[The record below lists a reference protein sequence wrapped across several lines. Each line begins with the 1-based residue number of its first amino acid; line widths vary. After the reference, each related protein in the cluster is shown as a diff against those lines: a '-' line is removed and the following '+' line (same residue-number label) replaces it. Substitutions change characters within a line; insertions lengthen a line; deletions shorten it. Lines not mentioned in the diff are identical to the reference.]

1 MRAGTILVALLFFSA
16 SVFAIGEDDLAVAKN
31 YVQKQNYT
39 MAATHFAKAIAAGN
53 KDEAVVSEY
62 ANALFMS
69 NNFAQAITQYEGLRK
84 INNSNKFYLSRLCE
98 LYVKFRKYTELI
110 SLTDGLDIKSLEP
123 KYSSLICLAQA
134 EAYEKNYVYP
144 KAIKAYTE
152 ALAFENDNRKQADLH
167 YKIGRCYTEMDS
179 WDKAMISYERSI
191 DLDSSSPRRISELAL
206 IYDNNTMPLKSLR
219 TFEKAF
225 RQGWP
230 KNWENL
236 YELASTYYT
245 LKDYNNCVAYLQQ
258 AQKENPYNQ
267 DIASLIAYSYYN
279 AGQTKKARGMLDQ
292 MLELNPNH
300 AESIY
305 LYGLTYQKE
314 ERMDKAEN
322 YFERAFKLKP
332 SLEKLRVSKMAF

>member
-1 MRAGTILVALLFFSA
+1 MRTGTILVALLLFSA

-31 YVQKQNYT
+31 YLQKQNYT

-53 KDEAVVSEY
+53 KDEAVQSEY

-69 NNFAQAITQYEGLRK
+69 NNFAQATVQYEALRK
-84 INNSNKFYLSRLCE
+84 INNSNKLYISRLCE
-98 LYVKFRKYTELI
+98 LYAKYRKYTDLI
-110 SLTDGLDIKSLEP
+110 TLTEGLDIKLLEP
-123 KYSSLICLAQA
+123 KYRSLISTAQA
-134 EAYEKNYVYP
+134 EAYEKNYLYP
-144 KAIKAYTE
+144 KAIVAYNE
-152 ALAFENDNRKQADLH
+152 AISLETDAKKQAEFY

-179 WDKAMISYERSI
+179 WDKAMLNYEKSI
-191 DLDSSSPRRISELAL
+191 ELDSTVPRRISELAL
-206 IYDNNTMPLKSLR
+206 IYDNNTMPVKSLQA
-219 TFEKAF
+219 FEKAF

-245 LKDYNNCVAYLQQ
+245 LKDYNNCVAYLEQ

-292 MLELNPNH
+292 MLEINPNH

-314 ERMDKAEN
+314 DRMDKAEN
-322 YFERAFKLKP
+322 YFEKAFKLKP